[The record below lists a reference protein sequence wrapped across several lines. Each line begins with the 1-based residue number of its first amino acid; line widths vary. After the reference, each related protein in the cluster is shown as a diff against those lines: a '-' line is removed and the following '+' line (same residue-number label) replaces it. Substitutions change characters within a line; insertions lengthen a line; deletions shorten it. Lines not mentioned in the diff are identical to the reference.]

1 MTETTTRIRWE
12 PTKYGG
18 WTGHVGTLEGHAF
31 QVWETPA
38 DTGVGPWRLESSLP
52 GNFWRKLDGTDPGE
66 LKGVAEAWLAEF
78 VTSLGA
84 VFPDTIR
91 QAIASERERRG
102 SAAGAAKSYELQ
114 NRYWGWTDAL
124 DWMLTLLAS
133 PEDLML
139 PAPGPAA
146 GEE

>member
-1 MTETTTRIRWE
+1 MTETTARIRWE

-18 WTGHVGTLEGHAF
+18 WTGHVGTLE
-31 QVWETPA
+31 
-38 DTGVGPWRLESSLP
+38 PWPFRIHKPVLAGQRWMLTATLP
-52 GNFWRKLDGTDPGE
+52 GALDDVRAGTPDD
-66 LKGVAEAWLAEF
+66 LKAEAEGWLAGF
-78 VTSLGA
+78 VSSIGA

-102 SAAGAAKSYELQ
+102 NAAGAARSYELQ

-124 DWMLTLLAS
+124 DWVLTLVCSPEDLTLLA
-133 PEDLML
+133 
-139 PAPGPAA
+139 PGPA